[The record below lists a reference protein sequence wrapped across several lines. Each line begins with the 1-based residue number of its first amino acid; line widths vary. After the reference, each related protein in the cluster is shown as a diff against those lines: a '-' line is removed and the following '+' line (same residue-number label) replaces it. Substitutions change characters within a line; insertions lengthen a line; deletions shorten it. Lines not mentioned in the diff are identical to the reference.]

1 MLDIQNDEFRPNLN
15 DVDAFSSVEDFEQ
28 GSFHAQCKIFLLFEI
43 VILSIVL

>member
-28 GSFHAQCKIFLLFEI
+28 GRFPCSMQNISS
-43 VILSIVL
+43 V